1 MPSVSDL
8 RLTAVVRL
16 VPARVSLFW
25 LAWAHAMRRP
35 LLTACAL
42 RVPIRA
48 ETARGRGQPGV
59 EGMTA

>member
-8 RLTAVVRL
+8 RLTAFVGPVS
-16 VPARVSLFW
+16 ARVSRFR
-25 LAWAHAMRRP
+25 LAGSPAAPRI
-35 LLTACAL
+35 TCAL

>member
-16 VPARVSLFW
+16 VPAWVSRFR
-25 LAWAHAMRRP
+25 LAWSPATP
-35 LLTACAL
+35 LTVCAL
-42 RVPIRA
+42 RMRNRSDTV
-48 ETARGRGQPGV
+48 RGRGQPDA